1 MWGGRGGENGRG
13 SASGSILAA
22 SAGLG
27 RRSAA
32 VPGLLIRLLPDPR
45 SRGKILKYH
54 RVHHRSLP
62 RLSGIMPAQVLFKEA
77 VSCDG
82 PCEYMASRLVVWLTM
97 RKSA

>member
-27 RRSAA
+27 RSAA
-32 VPGLLIRLLPDPR
+32 VPGLLIRLLPDPG

-54 RVHHRSLP
+54 HIQHRSLP

-77 VSCDG
+77 VSCDR
-82 PCEYMASRLVVWLTM
+82 PCEYIASRFVVWLRV